1 MASSRGAIRINLRRE
16 FVFVGSRIY
25 LTAMEYRENPS
36 RTGARPLGDD
46 QILFFRNNGYLVL
59 ERIIPDD
66 WLDRLRSAA
75 DIITGDTGRLS
86 ASTRKVALGPGHSTE
101 APKPSW
107 VWNPDEDSDD
117 LWAFLSD
124 SILAD
129 VVADLIGPDVRFYYS
144 FLFFRRAGGV
154 YAGDG
159 CGTWH
164 QDYAYFPQTN
174 LDGLYAGIHL
184 GDATPECSHT
194 VLIPGSHRGRLF
206 EHMDAE
212 GQFTGRIAKAD
223 HKQLALDSAVSL
235 TPPAG
240 SIEIFDLRTVH
251 NDDAGATHDGPASFQ
266 ALYTAADAFPYRD
279 FRLGSANHGSIVR
292 GRAPRRARHAA
303 EACPVPRDL
312 NEIELWLS
320 GGFTK

>member
-1 MASSRGAIRINLRRE
+1 MA
-16 FVFVGSRIY
+16 
-25 LTAMEYRENPS
+25 YRENPCQI
-36 RTGARPLGDD
+36 GARILSDD
-46 QILFFRNNGYLVL
+46 QLLFFRNNGYLVL
-59 ERIIPDD
+59 ERIVPDD

-75 DIITGDTGRLS
+75 DIITGNTGRLS
-86 ASTRKVALGPGHSTE
+86 TSTRKVALGPGHSAR

-117 LWAFLSD
+117 LWTFLSD
-124 SILAD
+124 SLLAD
-129 VVADLIGPDVRFYYS
+129 AVADLIGPDLRFSYS

-159 CGTWH
+159 CGDWH
-164 QDYAYFPQTN
+164 QDYAYFPHTN
-174 LDGLYAGIHL
+174 LAGLYVGIHL
-184 GDATPECSHT
+184 EDATPECSHT
-194 VLIPGSHRGRLF
+194 VLIPGSHRGGLF

-212 GQFTGRIAKAD
+212 GRFTGRLARGD

-251 NDDAGATHDGPASFQ
+251 NDDAGATNEGPASFQ

-279 FRLGSANHGSIVR
+279 FKLGSANHGSIVR
-292 GRAPRRARHAA
+292 GRAPRRARHAT
-303 EACPVPRDL
+303 EGCPGPRDL
-312 NEIELWLS
+312 AEIELWLS